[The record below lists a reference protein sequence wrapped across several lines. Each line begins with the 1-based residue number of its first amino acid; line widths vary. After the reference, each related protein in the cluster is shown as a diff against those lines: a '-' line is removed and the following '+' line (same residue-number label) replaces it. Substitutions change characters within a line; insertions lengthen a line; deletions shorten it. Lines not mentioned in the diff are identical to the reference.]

1 MSTSICDFCSA
12 PDVAWRYPAH
22 TFVAYVVAGVVGES
36 VGDWAACRVCHALIE
51 AGDRRGLLER
61 SLQTLLEKNPDMRPA
76 EAELRD
82 HIAQFHR
89 LFYANQTGGA
99 LPVV

>member
-1 MSTSICDFCSA
+1 M

-22 TFVAYVVAGVVGES
+22 TFVAYVVAGMVGES
-36 VGDWAACRVCHALIE
+36 VGDWAACRVCHALIK

-76 EAELRD
+76 EAELRV
-82 HIAQFHR
+82 HIAQFHG
-89 LFYANQTGGA
+89 LFYANQTGAA
-99 LPVV
+99 L